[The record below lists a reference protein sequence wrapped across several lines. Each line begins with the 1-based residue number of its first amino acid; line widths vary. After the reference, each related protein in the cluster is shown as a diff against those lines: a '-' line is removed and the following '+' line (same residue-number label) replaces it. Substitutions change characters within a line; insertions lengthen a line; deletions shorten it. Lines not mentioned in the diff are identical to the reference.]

1 MSNDKYRFK
10 IDEPAPHIP
19 PAQNFG
25 AMLATVKAKKMWYS
39 KPWVW
44 GGTAVFTAAVAV
56 GSWYYSQ
63 NAKPTEI
70 EVKTPVKTEDTAPAL
85 TPVVEE
91 KTALYTPKTR
101 VQTPATV
108 SAPPALVEEKIE
120 PHADNKVVEN
130 IQPPVVIPVQ
140 EVHTEKATPIE
151 SIRFQW
157 FTLPYDTFTIDNTQK
172 PGYLELKDN
181 SSLEL
186 PADAWEDENGKQVN
200 GPVQVLYRECRDQ
213 AAMLFAGISFTSRV
227 DGNSAGFTNNGAFEI
242 KAIKNGKPLRLRPN
256 HSLLLNFSINNTSSI
271 FSGYQYYNVA
281 EAWETMDVSN
291 RITQDSSAFSP
302 IHKGQLGYDL
312 IRPRGFF
319 GWLRALFK
327 RPVYR
332 KLKDAEW
339 GEGDS
344 VKSAYKS
351 EKTGISKGKVTS
363 KRMSAN
369 TRTFEITQTGWFGS
383 GKTAMPN
390 NAQSMNFRYRVA
402 SADSF
407 NNGVY
412 LVYLNSNR
420 IAYYPTVG
428 HAVLSLTPAD
438 RCMLIAFS
446 STRNYV
452 AFLDADRFEV
462 EIKNTLFKTKQGMR
476 RTENRDIVLE
486 LYKRPI
492 NNVEDLRNLI
502 NQNNQAKKR
511 S

>member
-25 AMLATVKAKKMWYS
+25 AMLATVKAKKMWYT

-63 NAKPTEI
+63 NAKPTKI
-70 EVKTPVKTEDTAPAL
+70 EVNTPVKTENTAPAL

-91 KTALYTPKTR
+91 KTALYTPKTMG
-101 VQTPATV
+101 QHPATV
-108 SAPPALVEEKIE
+108 AAPPAIVEEKIQ
-120 PHADNKVVEN
+120 PPADEKGTEN
-130 IQPPVVIPVQ
+130 IQSPVVIPVQ
-140 EVHTEKATPIE
+140 EIHTEKATPIE
-151 SIRFQW
+151 SSRFQW

-172 PGYLELKDN
+172 PGYLMLKTTN
-181 SSLEL
+181 SLEL

-227 DGNSAGFTNNGAFEI
+227 DGNAAGFTNNGAFEI
-242 KAIKNGKPLRLRPN
+242 KAIKNGKPLRLRAN

-271 FSGYQYYNVA
+271 FSGYQYYSVA
-281 EAWETMDVSN
+281 KAWETMDISN
-291 RITQDSSAFSP
+291 RITQDSSAFGPS
-302 IHKGQLGYDL
+302 HKGQLGYDL
-312 IRPRGFF
+312 IKPRGFF

-332 KLKDAEW
+332 KLKDVEW
-339 GEGDS
+339 GEEDS
-344 VKSAYKS
+344 AITAYRTY
-351 EKTGISKGKVTS
+351 KTGISKGKVN
-363 KRMSAN
+363 RLGAN

-383 GKTAMPN
+383 GKTANPT

-412 LVYLNSNR
+412 LVFLNSNR

-428 HAVLSLTPAD
+428 HAVLNLTPTD

-446 STRNYV
+446 STRNSV
-452 AFLDADRFEV
+452 AFLDADRFDM
-462 EIKNTLFKTKQGMR
+462 EIKNTLFKTRQGMR
-476 RTENRDIVLE
+476 RTDNRDIVLE
-486 LYKRPI
+486 LYKKPI
-492 NNVEDLRNLI
+492 NSVEDLSILI
-502 NQNNQAKKR
+502 NQNNQVKKR
-511 S
+511 I